1 MRFLG
6 IDYGRTYVGLA
17 FGDSESKLSVPLMT
31 LTPKSFEEFKEK
43 LVEIITG
50 ESIDTLV
57 VGVPLIGDKYQEQ
70 KDEILLFVDRLKRS
84 VDIPVQIYD
93 ESFTSKEASRRLQ
106 GSPAHS
112 TDEHAVAAMMILQ
125 GYLDFQKS

>member
-17 FGDSESKLSVPLMT
+17 LGDSETKVSVPLT
-31 LTPKSFEEFKEK
+31 TFTPKNFEELTEK
-43 LVEIITG
+43 LTAIIQS

-57 VGVPLIGDKYQEQ
+57 VGVPLIGEQYQKQ
-70 KDEILLFVDRLKRS
+70 KQEILSFVEKLKQSVQIS
-84 VDIPVQIYD
+84 VDVYD

-106 GSPAHS
+106 GSSVH
-112 TDEHAVAAMMILQ
+112 TTNEHAVAAMLILQ
-125 GYLDFQKS
+125 GYLDRYDL